1 MDETDSDDDWCVVG
15 DTDTPEVIRAV
26 QTEER
31 VPEEGLELII
41 LDSGSDASLL
51 PCDHPE
57 AGKVK
62 GRLESCWRTLKEI
75 RSSQLVW

>member
-1 MDETDSDDDWCVVG
+1 MSRTEAEDGKKYVIG
-15 DTDTPEVIRAV
+15 KTDTPDVVRAV

-51 PCDHPE
+51 LCDHPE
-57 AGKVK
+57 AGKVNS
-62 GRLESCWRTLKEI
+62 GNTGVVLEDPQS
-75 RSSQLVW
+75 